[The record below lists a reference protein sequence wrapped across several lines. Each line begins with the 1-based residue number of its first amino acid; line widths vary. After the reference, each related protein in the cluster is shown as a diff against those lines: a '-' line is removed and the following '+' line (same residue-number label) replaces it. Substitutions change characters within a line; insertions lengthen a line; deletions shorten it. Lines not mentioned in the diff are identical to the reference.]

1 MYRWV
6 RERHMIGIRGRNFLE
21 APWAGGVVLLG
32 CVIVAMLLANL
43 PGTSLYYRHL
53 LETDLSLMVHS
64 PDGLID
70 WVFPRGMTVEKLI
83 NDGLMVIF
91 FFAVGL
97 EIKREIVCG
106 QLSSARQAIL
116 PVLAAAGGMLAPAI
130 IFLFFNHGTIAANG
144 WGIPTATDIAFAIG
158 ILSMLGDRV
167 PVSLKIFLT
176 ALAIADDLGAILVIA
191 LFYGGQVQIS
201 CLLAALVIMLA
212 VYFMKEMGEKRMF
225 FYLVPAVVIWG
236 LFYYSGVHSAI
247 SGVAMAM
254 LIPMTPRYSKEYFAH
269 KMRHLKELMLAARTS
284 GDDFPNEHHR
294 FYMRRMRLLAA
305 DSVGMSYRLEH
316 SLAPY
321 VTFLVMPIFALANA
335 GVEITSPEYLNIFHY
350 SSEIGSIGMGIFFGL
365 VVGKPLGIFLASW
378 GAVKSG
384 LAVMPEGA
392 TWRLLL
398 AVACLGGIGFTM
410 SLFVDALAYTEP
422 DLIDRGKIAI
432 LMGSTRGRAGKPADF
447 GFFEETEI
455 NNMRKTFFALTAM
468 ALLAGACSRKSGG
481 GVKLKADTDSVAYII
496 GMNVGMNLLKMDST
510 LNVNAV
516 CEGIRDVFRAGAKLS
531 ADDAEV
537 YYLRYMNYVL
547 PEKARAY
554 EEQFL
559 ADFAKSNRSYAR
571 TPSGVTYAVEVLGD
585 QEQIPVSDRDSVAL
599 RYIIRT
605 ADGADVY
612 SSYERRDTLR
622 TSLGSLNK
630 GMKESVKLI
639 GKGGKI
645 NAWMPSAVAYGSA
658 GDKEL
663 GIRPN
668 ATLYYE
674 IELVDL
680 DKYTNWSRRNNLR
693 R

>member
-201 CLLAALVIMLA
+201 SLLAALVIMLA

-432 LMGSTRGRAGKPADF
+432 LMGSTAA
-447 GFFEETEI
+447 
-455 NNMRKTFFALTAM
+455 
-468 ALLAGACSRKSGG
+468 
-481 GVKLKADTDSVAYII
+481 
-496 GMNVGMNLLKMDST
+496 
-510 LNVNAV
+510 AV
-516 CEGIRDVFRAGAKLS
+516 
-531 ADDAEV
+531 
-537 YYLRYMNYVL
+537 
-547 PEKARAY
+547 
-554 EEQFL
+554 
-559 ADFAKSNRSYAR
+559 
-571 TPSGVTYAVEVLGD
+571 
-585 QEQIPVSDRDSVAL
+585 
-599 RYIIRT
+599 
-605 ADGADVY
+605 
-612 SSYERRDTLR
+612 
-622 TSLGSLNK
+622 LGSL
-630 GMKESVKLI
+630 LI
-639 GKGGKI
+639 
-645 NAWMPSAVAYGSA
+645 
-658 GDKEL
+658 
-663 GIRPN
+663 
-668 ATLYYE
+668 
-674 IELVDL
+674 LVFS
-680 DKYTNWSRRNNLR
+680 KKRK
-693 R
+693 

>member
-53 LETDLSLMVHS
+53 LETDLSLMVYS

-254 LIPMTPRYSKEYFAH
+254 LIPMTPRYSKEYFAR
-269 KMRHLKELMLAARTS
+269 KMTGLSDALLKAECRA
-284 GDDFPNEHHR
+284 DDFPNEEHR
-294 FYMRRMRLLAA
+294 HYLRMMSSLAT

-316 SLAPY
+316 LLAPY
-321 VTFLVMPIFALANA
+321 VTFLIMPIFAFANA
-335 GVEITSPEYLNIFHY
+335 GVSIDSLEYFRIFHVTPQA
-350 SSEIGSIGMGIFFGL
+350 GAVGTGIFFGL
-365 VVGKPLGIFLASW
+365 LVGKPLGIFLASW
-378 GAVKSG
+378 LAVKTK
-384 LAVMPEGA
+384 LAEMPEGA
-392 TWRLLL
+392 GWKMLF

-410 SLFVDALAYTEP
+410 SIFVDTLAFADAE
-422 DLIDRGKIAI
+422 IVSRGKIAI
-432 LMGSTRGRAGKPADF
+432 LMGS
-447 GFFEETEI
+447 
-455 NNMRKTFFALTAM
+455 FA
-468 ALLAGACSRKSGG
+468 
-481 GVKLKADTDSVAYII
+481 
-496 GMNVGMNLLKMDST
+496 
-510 LNVNAV
+510 
-516 CEGIRDVFRAGAKLS
+516 S
-531 ADDAEV
+531 A
-537 YYLRYMNYVL
+537 
-547 PEKARAY
+547 
-554 EEQFL
+554 
-559 ADFAKSNRSYAR
+559 
-571 TPSGVTYAVEVLGD
+571 VLGT
-585 QEQIPVSDRDSVAL
+585 V
-599 RYIIRT
+599 
-605 ADGADVY
+605 
-612 SSYERRDTLR
+612 
-622 TSLGSLNK
+622 
-630 GMKESVKLI
+630 LI
-639 GKGGKI
+639 FLFSKKKTRI
-645 NAWMPSAVAYGSA
+645 
-658 GDKEL
+658 
-663 GIRPN
+663 
-668 ATLYYE
+668 
-674 IELVDL
+674 
-680 DKYTNWSRRNNLR
+680 
-693 R
+693 